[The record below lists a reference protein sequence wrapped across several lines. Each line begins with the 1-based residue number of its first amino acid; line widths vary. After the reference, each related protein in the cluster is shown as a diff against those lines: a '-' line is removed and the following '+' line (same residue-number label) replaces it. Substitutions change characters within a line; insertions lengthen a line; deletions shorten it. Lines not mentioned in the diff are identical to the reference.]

1 MKGNYRMR
9 LTRKS
14 AVGEYLPLEHLNIHH
29 LDVNSEQSFT
39 DILDK
44 LGHYEDLVEQDKVV
58 ELPVYV
64 GETIYVLA
72 ECEHFE
78 NILDGN
84 YEDATGYYCPYELN
98 DKCPHTDYDNCKE
111 AMQKTEVFEDV
122 VSGIVISEDNELTI
136 FARNTSVSGV
146 LGEYIFL
153 TKAEADQALK
163 KEIEAWNKG
172 DTK

>member
-1 MKGNYRMR
+1 MR

-29 LDVNSEQSFT
+29 LDANSEQSLT

-44 LGHYEDLVEQDKVV
+44 LGHYEDLIEQDKVV

-98 DKCPHTDYDNCKE
+98 DKCPHTDHDNCKE
-111 AMQKTEVFEDV
+111 AMQKTEVFEDI

-136 FARNTSVSGV
+136 FARNTNVSGV

-153 TKAEADQALK
+153 TKAEADQALE
-163 KEIEAWNKG
+163 KEIEAWYKG

>member
-1 MKGNYRMR
+1 MKENYRKR

-14 AVGEYLPLEHLNIHH
+14 AVDEYLPLEHLNIHH
-29 LDVNSEQSFT
+29 LDANSEQSLT
-39 DILDK
+39 DLLDK
-44 LGHYEDLVEQDKVV
+44 LGRYEDLIEQDKVV

-111 AMQKTEVFEDV
+111 AMQKTEVFEDI
-122 VSGIVISEDNELTI
+122 VSEIVISEDNELTI
-136 FARNTSVSGV
+136 FARNTNVSGV

-153 TKAEADQALK
+153 TKAEADQALE
-163 KEIEAWNKG
+163 KEIGAWNKG
-172 DTK
+172 GY